1 MDITPSPRILRMLG
15 EIEFDE
21 WQCIAELVDNA
32 FDDFTDLWQAG
43 ATWPGGYKV
52 SVTLPGPGA
61 SLAGSEVIVRDT
73 GQGMSREKLEDAVRA
88 GWSSN
93 DRFDK
98 LGLFGMGFNVSTAR
112 LGSRTRVL
120 TTRADDPEWIG
131 VEIDFDTLGPDFQAK
146 DISEPKSD
154 PSEHGTRIE
163 IGRLKTRHAEWL
175 QRNAENLRGILGRVY
190 SWILANRPFE
200 LWVQGVRVKPRVA
213 CRWGDDRY
221 VVYGSGASSEK
232 IPAYIEIDQKYD
244 PADACDRCGNWQQ
257 PGKEV
262 CDECGSTEL
271 RHRDRRIHGW
281 LGIQR
286 HLDKR
291 EFGIDFIRN
300 GRKILQH
307 DTRLFQWSNPN
318 DPLAGVDTE
327 YPVELAIQGGRI
339 IGEIHL
345 DHVPVTYQKD
355 AFEYGDRG
363 WKAAV
368 DFLRGPGPM
377 LPQKAKAAGY
387 GENTSPLA
395 RLIKGYRRNDPGLRN
410 LVPGDGTRPIHEET
424 RAWARKF
431 WQGDPDYQ
439 SDQRW
444 WDAVVSHEQ
453 RKKQAKQDKA
463 NGGSAGTADEDA
475 VIEALGG
482 TGQASPAAPA
492 KEPDGQPAKKETA
505 QERVARYTA
514 DATILPEL
522 TRDFGIP
529 ELGNLKVTTLAVAA
543 GPVIDMEEQPTPV
556 WLVQGP
562 GGTAT
567 ALVDAS
573 HQVFTQFGADVSDVL
588 LIEIAAVLK
597 VRADSSLSH
606 AQVAARL
613 RAACLPDTALDIDVI
628 GSQAREL
635 LADVR
640 QRMADQVDSD
650 PQRALQYLTP
660 DEQTATENDLV
671 AQGADLSAHLGDDG
685 RFLLHVP
692 PLFLVKLFEQWPE
705 AFMDGRV
712 FVGPYATL
720 SSPSSRRLSVA
731 RITGYLNDVAT
742 VLTFQTSPAAA
753 QLQRTRLSVQLLLDE
768 LAPDE

>member
-1 MDITPSPRILRMLG
+1 MLG

-21 WQCIAELVDNA
+21 WQCIAELIDNA
-32 FDDFTDLWQAG
+32 FDDFTDLWQSG
-43 ATWPGGYKV
+43 ASWPGGYQV
-52 SVTLPGPGA
+52 IVTLPGPGA
-61 SLAGSEVIVRDT
+61 SLVGSEVIVKDT
-73 GQGMSREKLEDAVRA
+73 GQGMSRERLEDAVRA

-112 LGSRTRVL
+112 LGRRTRVL
-120 TTRADDPEWIG
+120 TTRAGDPEWIG
-131 VEIDFDTLGPDFQAK
+131 VEIDFDTLGSDFQAK
-146 DISEPKSD
+146 DITELKSD
-154 PSEHGTRIE
+154 PSEHGTRVE
-163 IGRLKTRHAEWL
+163 IGVLKTKHAEWL

-213 CRWGDDRY
+213 CRWGDERY
-221 VVYGSGASSEK
+221 VIYGSGASSEK
-232 IPAYIEIDQKYD
+232 IPAYIEINQNYD

-257 PGKEV
+257 PGKQV
-262 CDECGSTEL
+262 CDECGGTSL
-271 RHRDRRIHGW
+271 RQRDRRIHGW

-291 EFGIDFIRN
+291 EFGIDFLRN

-307 DTRLFQWSNPN
+307 DQRLFQWSNPN
-318 DPLAGVDTE
+318 DPLAGVDIE

-355 AFEYGDRG
+355 AFEYGDRS

-395 RLIKGYRRNDPGLRN
+395 RLVKGYRRNDPGLRN
-410 LVPGDGTRPIHEET
+410 LIPGDGTRAIHEDT

-439 SDQRW
+439 TDQHW
-444 WDAVVSHEQ
+444 WDAVVSHEE
-453 RKKQAKQDKA
+453 RKKKA
-463 NGGSAGTADEDA
+463 QLEKATKESADTADEDA

-482 TGQASPAAPA
+482 TGPIGSAAPTTV
-492 KEPDGQPAKKETA
+492 PDVQWPKKETA
-505 QERVARYTA
+505 QERVTRYTA
-514 DATILPEL
+514 DATVLPEL
-522 TRDFGIP
+522 SRDFGIP

-543 GPVIDMEEQPTPV
+543 GPVIDMGEQPTPV

-567 ALVDAS
+567 ALVDTG
-573 HQVFTQFGADVSDVL
+573 HQVFTEFGANVSDVL
-588 LIEIAAVLK
+588 LVEIAAVLK
-597 VRADSSLSH
+597 VRADSSLSY

-613 RAACLPDTALDIDVI
+613 QAACLPDTALDIDVI
-628 GSQAREL
+628 SSQAREL
-635 LADVR
+635 LSDVR
-640 QRMADQVDSD
+640 QRMADQVAAD

-671 AQGADLSAHLGDDG
+671 AHGAGLTANLGADG

-692 PLFLVKLFEQWPE
+692 PLFLVKLFEEWPE

-712 FVGPYATL
+712 FLGPYSTL

-742 VLTFQTSPAAA
+742 VLTFQTSPAVA
-753 QLQRTRLSVQLLLDE
+753 QLQRTRLSIQLLLDE

>member
-1 MDITPSPRILRMLG
+1 MLG

-21 WQCIAELVDNA
+21 WQCIAELIDNA
-32 FDDFTDLWQAG
+32 FDDFTDLWQSG
-43 ATWPGGYKV
+43 ASWPGGYQV

-61 SLAGSEVIVRDT
+61 SLVGSEVIVQDT
-73 GQGMSREKLEDAVRA
+73 GQGMSRERLEDAVRA

-112 LGSRTRVL
+112 LGRRTRVL
-120 TTRADDPEWIG
+120 TTRAGDPEWIG

-146 DISEPKSD
+146 DITNLKSD
-154 PSEHGTRIE
+154 PSEHGTRVE
-163 IGRLKTRHAEWL
+163 IGGLKTKHAEWL

-190 SWILANRPFE
+190 SWILDSRPFE

-213 CRWGDDRY
+213 CRWGDERY

-232 IPAYIEIDQKYD
+232 VPAYIEINQKYD

-257 PGKEV
+257 PGKVV
-262 CDECGSTEL
+262 CDECGSTSL

-291 EFGIDFIRN
+291 EFGIDFLRN

-307 DTRLFQWSNPN
+307 DQRLFQWTNPN
-318 DPLAGVDTE
+318 DPLAGVDIE

-355 AFEYGDRG
+355 AFEYGDRS

-377 LPQKAKAAGY
+377 LPQKAKDAGY
-387 GENTSPLA
+387 GQNTSPLA
-395 RLIKGYRRNDPGLRN
+395 QLVKGYRRNDPGLRN
-410 LVPGDGTRPIHEET
+410 LIPGDGTRAIHDDT

-431 WQGDPDYQ
+431 WHGDPDYQ
-439 SDQRW
+439 TDQRW
-444 WDAVVSHEQ
+444 WDAVLSHEQ
-453 RKKQAKQDKA
+453 RKNKAKLEKTTK
-463 NGGSAGTADEDA
+463 GSTDTADENA

-482 TGQASPAAPA
+482 TPIADGPAAPTTA
-492 KEPDGQPAKKETA
+492 PDEPPAKKETG

-514 DATILPEL
+514 DAAVLPEL
-522 TRDFGIP
+522 SRDFGIP

-543 GPVIDMEEQPTPV
+543 GPVIDMGGQPTPV
-556 WLVQGP
+556 WLVQGA

-567 ALVDAS
+567 ALVDTG
-573 HQVFTQFGADVSDVL
+573 HQVFTEFGANISDVL
-588 LIEIAAVLK
+588 LVEIAAVLK
-597 VRADSSLSH
+597 VRADSSMSH

-613 RAACLPDTALDIDVI
+613 QAACLPDTALDIDVI
-628 GSQAREL
+628 SSQAREL

-640 QRMADQVDSD
+640 QRMADQVAAD

-671 AQGADLSAHLGDDG
+671 AHGAGLTANLGTDG

-692 PLFLVKLFEQWPE
+692 PLFLVKLFEEWPE

-712 FVGPYATL
+712 FLGPYSTL
-720 SSPSSRRLSVA
+720 TSPSSRRLSVA

-753 QLQRTRLSVQLLLDE
+753 QLQRTRLSIQLLLDE
-768 LAPDE
+768 LAPDQ